1 MTAPRRTKKVAPD
14 LKIRTGLVAVCEG
27 RAVTVVSIHGEGQIH
42 LKVNGTSEF
51 LWADASMISPFVAEP
66 QSRSVRASVD
76 ADPDAEIQA
85 RRWCDALASLSLQHP
100 GRVPN
105 ARCEGLAREMGVSA
119 RTVRRKLKAYLQ
131 NPIPASQL
139 NSMPGPLPGS
149 RRLAPVVES
158 LIDRAIEEVYLSREK
173 RPVAAVVRRLGGLAA
188 EAGVVAPGR
197 RAVLARLAL
206 RDPLAVAKKRLGSHE
221 GAARQA
227 PSVNGLKVTR
237 ALEAVQIDH
246 ALVDLIVVSGITRKP
261 IGRPWIT
268 VAIDVYTRCILGY
281 YLSFDTPN
289 QTSVAHTLE
298 HAFFPKGAWMK
309 RLGVDVS
316 YPMFGKAEC
325 IHWDNAKT
333 FQAKGVK
340 AQCERYG
347 IRIQERPVRSPHYG
361 AYVERVIGTMMG
373 AIHLLPGTTFS
384 NVKVRGDYSSEK
396 RAAMSFNDLERWLA
410 EEIAGHYHN
419 RPHRGLGGGT
429 PAAAWEDAWKGRR
442 GESLI
447 PPIIGD
453 QRGFLLAFFPSVT
466 RRVGR
471 DGVVVN
477 GLRYW
482 DPCLAPLINDRQ
494 DHQIHFSQR
503 DLSKVYLRQGDGFI
517 DVPLL
522 DRSQGAFSLWEM
534 REARSEL
541 RAKGRAAFE
550 EAEVFEAIE
559 RQRAIVIE
567 AEKST
572 KAARKKIARMP
583 LAPQSAEKPQVD
595 YTRGVSP
602 FSWDDG
608 VVE

>member
-1 MTAPRRTKKVAPD
+1 M
-14 LKIRTGLVAVCEG
+14 
-27 RAVTVVSIHGEGQIH
+27 
-42 LKVNGTSEF
+42 
-51 LWADASMISPFVAEP
+51 
-66 QSRSVRASVD
+66 
-76 ADPDAEIQA
+76 
-85 RRWCDALASLSLQHP
+85 
-100 GRVPN
+100 
-105 ARCEGLAREMGVSA
+105 SA

-139 NSMPGPLPGS
+139 NCMPGPLPGS

-158 LIDRAIEEVYLSREK
+158 LIDRAIEEVYLSRET
-173 RPVAAVVRRLGGLAA
+173 RPVAAVVRRLGRLAA

-197 RAVLARLAL
+197 RAVLARIAQ

-221 GAARQA
+221 GMARQA
-227 PSVNGLKVTR
+227 PSVNGLRVSR

-246 ALVDLIVVSGITRKP
+246 ALVDLIVVSSVTRKP
-261 IGRPWIT
+261 IGRPWLT

-309 RLGVDVS
+309 KLGVDVS

-373 AIHLLPGTTFS
+373 AVHLLPGTTFS
-384 NVKVRGDYSSEK
+384 NVKARGDYSSEK

-429 PAAAWEDAWKGRR
+429 PAAAWEDAWKGSS
-442 GESLI
+442 GENLI

-503 DLSKVYLRQGDGFI
+503 DLSKVYLMQGDSFI

-522 DRSQGAFSLWEM
+522 DRSQGAFSLWEV

-541 RAKGRAAFE
+541 RARGRAAFE

-559 RQRAIVIE
+559 RQRSIVVE
-567 AEKST
+567 AERSS

-583 LAPQSAEKPQVD
+583 LVTQSAEKPKVD

>member
-1 MTAPRRTKKVAPD
+1 M
-14 LKIRTGLVAVCEG
+14 
-27 RAVTVVSIHGEGQIH
+27 
-42 LKVNGTSEF
+42 
-51 LWADASMISPFVAEP
+51 
-66 QSRSVRASVD
+66 
-76 ADPDAEIQA
+76 
-85 RRWCDALASLSLQHP
+85 
-100 GRVPN
+100 
-105 ARCEGLAREMGVSA
+105 SA

-139 NSMPGPLPGS
+139 NCMPGPLPGS

-173 RPVAAVVRRLGGLAA
+173 RPVAAVVRRLGRLAA

-197 RAVLARLAL
+197 RAVLARIAQ

-221 GAARQA
+221 GMARQA
-227 PSVNGLKVTR
+227 PSVNGLRVSR

-246 ALVDLIVVSGITRKP
+246 ALVDLIVVSSVTRKP
-261 IGRPWIT
+261 IGRPWLT

-309 RLGVDVS
+309 KLGVDVS

-373 AIHLLPGTTFS
+373 AVHLLPGTTFS
-384 NVKVRGDYSSEK
+384 NVKARGDYSSEK

-429 PAAAWEDAWKGRR
+429 PAAAWEDAWKGSS
-442 GESLI
+442 GENLI

-503 DLSKVYLRQGDGFI
+503 DLSKVYLMQGDSFI

-522 DRSQGAFSLWEM
+522 DRSQGAFSLWEV

-541 RAKGRAAFE
+541 RARGRAAFE

-559 RQRAIVIE
+559 RQRSIVVE
-567 AEKST
+567 AERSS

-583 LAPQSAEKPQVD
+583 LVTQSAEKPKVD